1 MITLIDTPRTGLF
14 VLLVVLAYQQIE
26 NYLFAPKVT
35 AQTMEIH
42 VAVAYGSVLVGS
54 ALLGVVGA
62 LLALPFAATMQA
74 FISGYRQHFEV
85 EEDALTE
92 SATRRGRRIT

>member
-1 MITLIDTPRTGLF
+1 
-14 VLLVVLAYQQIE
+14 
-26 NYLFAPKVT
+26 
-35 AQTMEIH
+35 MEIH
-42 VAVAYGSVLVGS
+42 VAGLRLRAGGS

-85 EEDALTE
+85 EEDASRAPGVGGVLPDPV
-92 SATRRGRRIT
+92 TRA